1 MSYGAHSND
10 FLFVE
15 CKYTCL
21 YGTRKAD
28 LKEMDFSSIRT
39 SPTLYSWMIS
49 SRITF
54 LKRKG
59 KSLPPSKD

>member
-28 LKEMDFSSIRT
+28 LKKMDFSSIRT
-39 SPTLYSWMIS
+39 SPTLYS
-49 SRITF
+49 
-54 LKRKG
+54 
-59 KSLPPSKD
+59 